1 MLVLYD
7 YRAAL
12 FLNGRYDEAIAVFD
26 KILTEDITQTLVAI
40 ATLSANLNY
49 VAKEKSKETLRHQA

>member
-7 YRAAL
+7 YSAVL
-12 FLNGRYDEAIAVFD
+12 FLNGKYDETIAVFD
-26 KILTEDITQTLVAI
+26 KILTEEITQTVVAI
-40 ATLSANLNY
+40 ATLSANLSY